1 MSEASTKK
9 LRVAVLLD
17 GKPGH
22 EKQTTGILRAIQAM
36 AEVEVEILRIHVGGE
51 HPLLLLLR
59 TFFLFLPGKGMAVSV
74 LPAIAEMDLLLGTGS
89 RSHLPLLAL
98 KKRYNIPAFT
108 CMNPSW
114 HLRRKFDLCFVP
126 EHDGMAER
134 GNIMLTSGAP
144 NCSINRKQHR
154 ADRGLILL
162 GGIDDKSHRWD
173 SERVCAMVKRIV
185 ETENTTSWTLSSSPR
200 TPVETVLMLDQ
211 LAHESHNA
219 AFFRYQDTKPGW
231 IEEQYDINGKV
242 WVTADSISMMYE
254 ALTAGC
260 KVGILPVEWKRI
272 DSKFK
277 KNEDLL
283 VQKRLVVSFSSWAN
297 GNCSW
302 REDINLNEARRCA
315 ERILRKWF
323 PDSLQ

>member
-1 MSEASTKK
+1 MSEASIKK

-22 EKQTTGILRAIQAM
+22 EKQTTGILRAMQTM
-36 AEVEVEILRIHVGGE
+36 AEVEVLRIQVGRE
-51 HPLLLLLR
+51 NPLLLLLR
-59 TFFLFLPGKGMAVSV
+59 TFFLFLPVKGMADPA
-74 LPAIAEMDLLLGTGS
+74 LPAIAGTDLLLGTGS

-98 KKRYNIPAFT
+98 KKSYNIPAFT

-114 HLRRKFDLCFVP
+114 HLRRMFDLCFVP

-144 NCSINRKQHR
+144 NCSINRRQHR
-154 ADRGLILL
+154 TDRGLILL
-162 GGIDDKSHRWD
+162 GGIDEKSHRWD
-173 SERVCAMVKRIV
+173 SEGICAMVKRII
-185 ETENTTSWTLSSSPR
+185 ETESTTSWILSSSPR
-200 TPVETVLMLDQ
+200 TPQETVLMLDK
-211 LAHESHNA
+211 LARESHNA
-219 AFFRYQDTKPGW
+219 SFFRYQDTQPGW
-231 IEEQYDINGKV
+231 IEEQYDASSAV

-260 KVGILPVEWKRI
+260 KVGILPIEWKRT

-283 VQKRLVVSFSSWAN
+283 VQKRLVVSFSSWAS
-297 GNCSW
+297 GNCRW
-302 REDINLNEARRCA
+302 CEDINLNEARRCA

>member
-1 MSEASTKK
+1 M
-9 LRVAVLLD
+9 
-17 GKPGH
+17 
-22 EKQTTGILRAIQAM
+22 QAM
-36 AEVEVEILRIHVGGE
+36 AEVDVLRIQVKRE
-51 HPLLLLLR
+51 NPLLLLLR
-59 TFFLFLPGKGMAVSV
+59 TFFLFLPGKGMADPV
-74 LPAIAEMDLLLGTGS
+74 LPAIAGTDLLLGTGS
-89 RSHLPLLAL
+89 RSHLPLLTL

-126 EHDGMAER
+126 EHDGMAEE

-144 NCSINRKQHR
+144 NCSINRSQHS

-162 GGIDDKSHRWD
+162 GGIDEKSHRWD
-173 SERVCAMVKRIV
+173 SERVCAMVKRII
-185 ETENTTSWTLSSSPR
+185 ETEDTTSWTLSSSPR
-200 TPVETVLMLDQ
+200 TPLETVLMLDK
-211 LAHESHNA
+211 LAREFNNA

-231 IEEQYDINGKV
+231 IEEEYDINSKV

-260 KVGILPVEWKRI
+260 KVGILPIEWKRT

-323 PDSLQ
+323 PDSLR